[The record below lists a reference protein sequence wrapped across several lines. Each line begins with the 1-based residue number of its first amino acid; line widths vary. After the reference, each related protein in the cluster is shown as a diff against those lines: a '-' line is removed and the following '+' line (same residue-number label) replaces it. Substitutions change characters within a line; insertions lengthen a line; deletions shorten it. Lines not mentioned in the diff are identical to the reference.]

1 MTGSKESS
9 TPPKQPNSLNCF
21 VCGVENPVGLHLKF
35 YETGP
40 GEAEAHF
47 EPPDHFQGYPGILH
61 GGITASALDEVV
73 GRAAMAGDHLRFMF
87 TAKLDIRYRQP
98 IPLGQMLT
106 LKGKLLRRRGKL
118 AFAEGQVLLD
128 DGSVGAEAE
137 AVLSDVPDMD
147 VSSQQLD
154 ALGWKVYP
162 D

>member
-1 MTGSKESS
+1 MSKSKEA
-9 TPPKQPNSLNCF
+9 TTRIKQPNSRNCF

-35 YETGP
+35 YQTGP

-61 GGITASALDEVV
+61 GGITASALDEIV
-73 GRAAMAGDHLRFMF
+73 GRAVMTEDHLRFMF
-87 TAKLDIRYRQP
+87 TAKLDLRYRKP
-98 IPLGQMLT
+98 VPLGQRLT
-106 LKGKLLRRRGKL
+106 LIGKVLRRRGKL
-118 AFAEGQVLLD
+118 AFAEGKLLLE

-137 AVLSDVPDMD
+137 AVLSEVPDMD
-147 VSSQQLD
+147 VSSEQMD